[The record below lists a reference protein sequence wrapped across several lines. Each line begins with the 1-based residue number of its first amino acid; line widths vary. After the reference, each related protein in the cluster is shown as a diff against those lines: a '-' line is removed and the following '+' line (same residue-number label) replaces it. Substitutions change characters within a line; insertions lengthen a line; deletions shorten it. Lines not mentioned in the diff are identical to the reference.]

1 MVPHDVKNPEEF
13 AAMLILLIEEEPISA
28 LSVMLELQSSGHK
41 VIGPATHFDEALQ
54 LAHKH
59 RPELAL
65 IDIDLKDEGD
75 GIELARRFAELEI
88 PAVFVSGQGALARAH
103 SDLAVGYISK
113 PFNPADVP
121 GSIAAI
127 DTLLGGSVPHART
140 VPGALQLFPRAQQEI
155 LQDA

>member
-1 MVPHDVKNPEEF
+1 MV
-13 AAMLILLIEEEPISA
+13 ILLIEDEPISA
-28 LSVMLELQSSGHK
+28 LSVLLELQASGHE

-54 LAHKH
+54 LAHRH
-59 RPELAL
+59 DLDLAL
-65 IDIDLKDEGD
+65 IDIDLKDDGD
-75 GIELARRFAELEI
+75 GIELARRFAELAI

-103 SDLAVGYISK
+103 SDLALGYISK

-127 DTLLGGSVPHART
+127 DTLLGGSVPHERV
-140 VPGALQLFPRAQQEI
+140 VPGALQLFPRARQET